1 MNTAL
6 IALEMRKN
14 RLTLIGLGMVFV
26 IVPPL
31 SMLVA
36 PKAGLG
42 LMAAVEAGLVL
53 WTLAGLPL
61 AAVFLGAAAGA
72 GLRTAAA
79 REAEAH
85 LPASAASRVARGLAG
100 ALLQFLILTAGTSV
114 LCAAISPTWRGGVL
128 GIGESPQVWANIAPM
143 RGLLAFLC
151 LDLLAGSFFAAYAL
165 GHALAGG
172 LIGTVLSAAQG
183 LALGLGIQYSV
194 MFGDRVEPFAP
205 LALFAVVIGLGGKAF
220 ALRPLS
226 SRFEREKP
234 LGRVG
239 AAVAASLLCAG
250 LFASWAAE
258 EGAYARLRSSLRL
271 FEPGLRGML
280 LSIGRSPEEVNAALN
295 PAVRQAGG
303 LATTVAGGLYWI
315 TPEGRTVR
323 LLPDAPVGRLTIFT
337 AYETRVESAAWDSE
351 GRLFVVRRVH
361 EASGDK
367 SQGFSGA
374 PSSGLRPADPEQ
386 GEAVGIVRE
395 GGKLRFE
402 FRKPGMFTLMSF
414 FGGGGETLEL
424 AAQVQEDRKT
434 LLRRDRG
441 GRVRTWR
448 LPGRLPK
455 SGMMDKD
462 ITPYLLAGKPAYF
475 VPVQRDDDQ
484 GVAVCREDGRVDF
497 VWKTSLG
504 MLWPIGGLQLEV
516 LPDGTLVHQSGYD
529 WSVVD
534 PAGNFLAP
542 IKSKKLF
549 DRWPRPAG
557 APLFTPRLVRRAD
570 GHAWVLF
577 EGRSL
582 VEMEEG
588 SGTPLKSWPLPAGTR
603 LKVRVTEGGV
613 LLQETKSPFF
623 IRWDGTVLAPR
634 AT

>member
-1 MNTAL
+1 MNSTL
-6 IALEMRKN
+6 IALELRKN
-14 RLTLIGLGMVFV
+14 RLTLIGLAV
-26 IVPPL
+26 IFSLVPPL
-31 SMLVA
+31 SVIVA

-61 AAVFLGAAAGA
+61 AAVFLGATAGA
-72 GLRTAAA
+72 GLRAAAA
-79 REAEAH
+79 REAES
-85 LPASAASRVARGLAG
+85 PFPGSAAARVARGLAG
-100 ALLQFLILTAGTSV
+100 ALLQFLILALGTAV
-114 LCAAISPTWRGGVL
+114 LCAAASPTWRGGVL
-128 GIGESPQVWANIAPM
+128 GIGEGPQVWASSAPM
-143 RGLLAFLC
+143 RGLLLFLS
-151 LDLLAGSFFAAYAL
+151 LDLLAGSFLAAYAL

-172 LIGTVLSAAQG
+172 LLGAVLSAAQG

-194 MFGDRVEPFAP
+194 MFGDRVESFAP
-205 LALFAVVIGLGGKAF
+205 LALFVALVALAAKAVAI
-220 ALRPLS
+220 RPLS
-226 SRFEREKP
+226 NRFEREKT
-234 LGRVG
+234 LGPGG
-239 AAVAASLLCAG
+239 AAVVAILLCAG
-250 LFASWAAE
+250 LLSSWAAE

-271 FEPGLRGML
+271 FEPGIRSMF
-280 LSIGRSPEEVNAALN
+280 LSLGRSPEEAVAALS

-315 TPEGRTVR
+315 APDGRTAR

-351 GRLFVVRRVH
+351 GKLFVLRWVH

-367 SQGFSGA
+367 RQGFSGV
-374 PSSGLRPADPEQ
+374 PSQGLRPTDPEL
-386 GEAVGIVRE
+386 GEAIEIVRE
-395 GGKLRFE
+395 NGEVGFK
-402 FRKPGMFTLMSF
+402 FRKPGTFAMMSLF
-414 FGGGGETLEL
+414 RGGGEASAL
-424 AAQVQEDRKT
+424 AAQVLADRRT
-434 LLRRDRG
+434 LQRRGRD

-448 LPGRLPK
+448 LPGRFPQ

-484 GVAVCREDGRVDF
+484 GVAVCRDDGRVDF
-497 VWKTSLG
+497 VWKASLG
-504 MLWPIGGLQLEV
+504 MLWPIGGLQLDV

-534 PAGNFLAP
+534 PAGNFLSP

-557 APLFTPRLVRRAD
+557 APLFTPRLVRRAG

-577 EGRSL
+577 ENRRL
-582 VEMEEG
+582 VEMEES

-603 LKVRVTEGGV
+603 LKVRVMEGGV
-613 LLQETKSPFF
+613 LLQEKKSPFF

>member
-1 MNTAL
+1 MNFTL
-6 IALEMRKN
+6 IALELRKN
-14 RLTLIGLGMVFV
+14 RLTLIGLAAVFV
-26 IVPPL
+26 LVPPL
-31 SMLVA
+31 SVLVA
-36 PKAGLG
+36 PRAGLG

-61 AAVFLGAAAGA
+61 AAVFLGATAGA

-85 LPASAASRVARGLAG
+85 LPASAVSRVARGLLG
-100 ALLQFLILTAGTSV
+100 ALLQFLILTSVTAV
-114 LCAAISPTWRGGVL
+114 LCAAVSPTWRGGVL

-143 RGLLAFLC
+143 RGLLLFLS
-151 LDLLAGSFFAAYAL
+151 LDLLAGSFLAAYAL

-172 LIGTVLSAAQG
+172 LLGTVLSAGQG

-194 MFGDRVEPFAP
+194 IFGDRVEPFAP
-205 LALFAVVIGLGGKAF
+205 LALFVAVIGLAAKAF

-234 LGRVG
+234 LGLGG
-239 AAVAASLLCAG
+239 AAVVGFLLCAG
-250 LFASWAAE
+250 LFSSWAAE

-271 FEPGLRGML
+271 FEPGLRTMF
-280 LSIGRSPEEVNAALN
+280 LSLGRSPEEAAAALT

-315 TPEGRTVR
+315 APDGRTAR
-323 LLPDAPVGRLTIFT
+323 LLSDAPVGRLTIFT
-337 AYETRVESAAWDSE
+337 AYETLIESAVWDSE
-351 GRLFVVRRVH
+351 GKLFVIRRVR

-367 SQGFSGA
+367 RQGWSGVPSQGLS
-374 PSSGLRPADPEQ
+374 PTDPER
-386 GEAVGIVRE
+386 GEASEIVRE
-395 GGKLRFE
+395 NGKVGFK
-402 FRKPGMFTLMSF
+402 FRKPGMFALMSLF
-414 FGGGGETLEL
+414 AGGREIHEL
-424 AAQVQEDRKT
+424 SAQVQPDRRT
-434 LLRRDRG
+434 LQRREPG
-441 GRVRTWR
+441 GNIRTWR
-448 LPGRLPK
+448 LPGRFPK
-455 SGMMDKD
+455 SGMDKD
-462 ITPYLLAGKPAYF
+462 VTPYLLAGKPAYF

-484 GVAVCREDGRVDF
+484 GVAVCRDDGRVDF
-497 VWKTSLG
+497 VWKSSLG
-504 MLWPIGGLQLEV
+504 MLWPLGGLQLDV

-557 APLFTPRLVRRAD
+557 APLFTPRLVRRAG

-582 VEMEEG
+582 VKMEES
-588 SGTPLKSWPLPAGTR
+588 SGMPLKSWPLPTGTY
-603 LKVRVTEGGV
+603 KARVLEGGV
-613 LLQETKSPFF
+613 LLQETKAPFF